1 MKKGFATK
9 VNFAAALALTA
20 GVFMGMNVCA
30 QESAIDPEQ
39 EYTITFWDINSS
51 ETDSKYK
58 PREKALNEMAELY
71 PNVTVETSY
80 FQDLPYREKLP
91 VAAAANELPDFFF
104 NWVGT
109 TTDALVDAGQ
119 VLNLTPYEDELV
131 PMWEDSAAASCY
143 SEGELYYMPSVMQAY
158 MVYCNVDLLSEYG
171 LEVPETYD
179 DLQNVISVL
188 SENGVYAMTAGGKD
202 YFPIA
207 ILQEIFDLRLAGSE
221 TMLKQVS
228 GEESFDTDITVQS
241 AQLMADLYANGG
253 FPKNTLSMDSN
264 DAFAQFSMG
273 KAAMMFGGNW
283 NSGMLDA
290 ADLPFEVKVINF
302 PSIEG
307 EIDPNAMLG
316 GPCDIYMINAEV
328 ENPEAVV
335 EWTKEFMKR
344 FTKYQ
349 VEDGGCIAG
358 WKIDDIDN
366 TNIGPITQQQNELF
380 TTATDMIR
388 NWDILMDYEKALN
401 VYNKIEE
408 VFVGQSDVNTFG
420 ADFES
425 IVRE

>member
-1 MKKGFATK
+1 MRKQLATK
-9 VNFAAALALTA
+9 LGLSAAMVLTA
-20 GVFMGMNVCA
+20 GVFMGMNVFA
-30 QESAIDPEQ
+30 QESAIDPNQ

-71 PNVTVETSY
+71 PNITVETSY

-104 NWVGT
+104 NWVGG
-109 TTDALVDAGQ
+109 TTDALVSAGQ
-119 VLNLTPYEDELV
+119 VLDLTTYEDELV
-131 PMWEDSAAASCY
+131 PMWEDAAAASCY
-143 SEGELYYMPSVMQAY
+143 ADGKLYYMPSVMQAY
-158 MVYCNVDLLSEYG
+158 MMYCNVDLLSEYG
-171 LEVPETYD
+171 LSVPETYD
-179 DLQNVISVL
+179 DLLNIISVL
-188 SENGVYAMTAGGKD
+188 SENGVNAMTAGGKD
-202 YFPIA
+202 HFPIA

-221 TMLKQVS
+221 MMLKQAY

-253 FPKNTLSMDSN
+253 LPKNILSMDSN
-264 DAFAQFSMG
+264 DAFAQFTIG

-316 GPCDIYMINAEV
+316 GPCDIYMINSEV
-328 ENPEAVV
+328 EYPEVV
-335 EWTKEFMKR
+335 IEWTKEFMKR

-349 VEDGGCIAG
+349 VEDGGCIGG
-358 WKIDDIDN
+358 WKVEDIDS

-388 NWDILMDYEKALN
+388 NWDILIDYETALN
-401 VYNKIEE
+401 VYTKIEE
-408 VFVGQSDVNTFG
+408 VLVGQSDVAAFG
-420 ADFES
+420 ADMES